1 MITIGPSGLGSKPL
15 QFLNFLKSVGLN
27 SCEIAFTHSIY
38 MKPEQAEIIGKEATK
53 TGISLSIHAP
63 YYVNL
68 VSEDKQKI
76 IDSKK
81 RILDSCRIGDLLTAK
96 YIVFH
101 AAYYQKLSKKE
112 CYEQV
117 KESIEDIQ
125 DAIKSEKLNAVL
137 CPETTG
143 KATQF
148 GDVEELVQLTKDTK
162 CGICVDFSHI
172 YARNIGKIDYDYVCK
187 LIKDVKTL
195 TCHFTG
201 INYGPKGERNHTI
214 TEYERAKELLEYL
227 KKYKINTRII
237 NESPQPLEDALM
249 MKKILDKL

>member
-1 MITIGPSGLGSKPL
+1 
-15 QFLNFLKSVGLN
+15 
-27 SCEIAFTHSIY
+27 
-38 MKPEQAEIIGKEATK
+38 MKPEQAEIIGKEAEK

-68 VSEDKQKI
+68 TSNDKQKI

-81 RILDSCRIGDLLTAK
+81 RILDACRIGDLLTAK

-101 AAYYQKLSKKE
+101 AAYYQKLSKKD

-117 KESIEDIQ
+117 KNEIGEMNDV
-125 DAIKSEKLNAVL
+125 IKSENLNAVL

-148 GDVEELVQLTKDTK
+148 GDIDELVQLTKDTG

-187 LIKDVKTL
+187 LIKDVKNL

-201 INYGPKGERNHTI
+201 INYGSKGERNHI
-214 TEYERAKELLEYL
+214 PTEPERAKELLEYL